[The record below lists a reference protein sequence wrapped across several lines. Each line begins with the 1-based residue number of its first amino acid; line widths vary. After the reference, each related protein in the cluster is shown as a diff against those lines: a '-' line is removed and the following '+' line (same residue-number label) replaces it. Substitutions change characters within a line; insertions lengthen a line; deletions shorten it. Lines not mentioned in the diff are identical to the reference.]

1 MRVVFDTNIFISMFI
16 WRNKEL
22 EFLYDLFCQKQITI
36 SINHQ
41 IIQEITHVLNYPK
54 FTIPLLKAGL
64 TTEKIISAIT
74 NDCLIFSSS
83 AKPLRIIKDDPSDN
97 MFLDCAQKSNAD
109 FIISGDKHLLKLK
122 SFQNIPIL
130 TPREFMNR
138 FKK

>member
-1 MRVVFDTNIFISMFI
+1 MKVVFDTNIFISMFI

-22 EFLYDLFCQKQITI
+22 EFLYNLFSQNKII
-36 SINHQ
+36 VSVNPQ
-41 IIQEITHVLNYPK
+41 IIQEITRVLSYPK
-54 FTIPLLKAGL
+54 FIIPLLKAGL
-64 TTEKIISAIT
+64 TTEEIISAIT

-83 AKPLRIIKDDPSDN
+83 IKPLKIIKDDSSDDII
-97 MFLDCAQKSNAD
+97 LDCALASGAD

-130 TPREFMNR
+130 SPRQFLNR